1 MLDPEYGHTLD
12 NLRGRVFE
20 HFYFT
25 SIITIFSRMLGID
38 YGSDSEDD
46 STSSSATQKPATT
59 AATASPS
66 SVAAKLALP
75 PPSKPSLAA
84 SKASGSSISLPP
96 PKTKKPAKKIL
107 VELPKLSKH
116 ASDDEDD
123 GERPALKKPRL
134 NGAGGGK
141 ASALLSMLPAPKKS
155 TLELPRAERVLGGG
169 GRGLVFSRQSGE
181 VAPIATDSGKEVVEE
196 DSAPYSKD
204 ENDEEDVQPEKD
216 TTTSMIPPS
225 MLLKGKGKAA
235 TKPPAP
241 ASSAPELAV
250 DFFSL
255 GMYTSYLAIYQC

>member
-1 MLDPEYGHTLD
+1 
-12 NLRGRVFE
+12 
-20 HFYFT
+20 
-25 SIITIFSRMLGID
+25 MLGID

-46 STSSSATQKPATT
+46 SISSTVTQKPATT
-59 AATASPS
+59 AAIAGPS

-75 PPSKPSLAA
+75 PPSKPSLPA
-84 SKASGSSISLPP
+84 SKAPGSSISLPP

-123 GERPALKKPRL
+123 EDRPALKKPRL

-155 TLELPRAERVLGGG
+155 TLELPKAERVLGGG

-181 VAPIATDSGKEVVEE
+181 VAPIATDGVEE
-196 DSAPYSKD
+196 GAAPNSKGD
-204 ENDEEDVQPEKD
+204 NDEEDVQPEED

-255 GMYTSYLAIYQC
+255 GIYTSYLAIYQC

>member
-1 MLDPEYGHTLD
+1 
-12 NLRGRVFE
+12 
-20 HFYFT
+20 
-25 SIITIFSRMLGID
+25 MLGID

-46 STSSSATQKPATT
+46 SISSTATQKPATT
-59 AATASPS
+59 AAIAGPS
-66 SVAAKLALP
+66 SVASKLALP
-75 PPSKPSLAA
+75 PPSKPSLPA
-84 SKASGSSISLPP
+84 SKAPGSSISLPP

-123 GERPALKKPRL
+123 EDRPALKKPRL

-155 TLELPRAERVLGGG
+155 TLELPKAERVLGGG
-169 GRGLVFSRQSGE
+169 GRGLVFLRQSGE
-181 VAPIATDSGKEVVEE
+181 VAPIATDGVEE
-196 DSAPYSKD
+196 GAAPNSKGD
-204 ENDEEDVQPEKD
+204 NDEEDVQPEED

-235 TKPPAP
+235 TKLPAP

-255 GMYTSYLAIYQC
+255 GIYTSYLAIYQC

>member
-1 MLDPEYGHTLD
+1 
-12 NLRGRVFE
+12 
-20 HFYFT
+20 
-25 SIITIFSRMLGID
+25 MLGID
-38 YGSDSEDD
+38 YGSDSEED
-46 STSSSATQKPATT
+46 SISSTATQKPATT
-59 AATASPS
+59 AAIAGPS

-75 PPSKPSLAA
+75 PPSKPSLPA
-84 SKASGSSISLPP
+84 SKAPGSSISLPP

-123 GERPALKKPRL
+123 EDRPALKKPRL
-134 NGAGGGK
+134 NGTGGGK

-155 TLELPRAERVLGGG
+155 TLELPKAERVLGGG

-181 VAPIATDSGKEVVEE
+181 VAPIATDGVEE
-196 DSAPYSKD
+196 GAAPNSKGD
-204 ENDEEDVQPEKD
+204 NDEEDVQPEED

-255 GMYTSYLAIYQC
+255 GIYTSYLAIYQC

>member
-1 MLDPEYGHTLD
+1 
-12 NLRGRVFE
+12 
-20 HFYFT
+20 
-25 SIITIFSRMLGID
+25 MLGID

-46 STSSSATQKPATT
+46 SISSTATQKPATT
-59 AATASPS
+59 AAIAGPS

-75 PPSKPSLAA
+75 PPSKPSLPA
-84 SKASGSSISLPP
+84 SKAPGSSISLPP

-123 GERPALKKPRL
+123 EDRPALKKPRL
-134 NGAGGGK
+134 NGTGGGK

-155 TLELPRAERVLGGG
+155 TLELPKADRVLGGG

-181 VAPIATDSGKEVVEE
+181 VAPIATDGVEE
-196 DSAPYSKD
+196 GAAPNSKGD
-204 ENDEEDVQPEKD
+204 NDEEDVQPEED

-235 TKPPAP
+235 TKLPAP
-241 ASSAPELAV
+241 ASSASEPAV

-255 GMYTSYLAIYQC
+255 CMYASYLAIYQC

>member
-1 MLDPEYGHTLD
+1 
-12 NLRGRVFE
+12 
-20 HFYFT
+20 
-25 SIITIFSRMLGID
+25 MLGID

-46 STSSSATQKPATT
+46 SISSTATQKPATT
-59 AATASPS
+59 AATAGPS
-66 SVAAKLALP
+66 SLALP
-75 PPSKPSLAA
+75 PPSKPSLPT
-84 SKASGSSISLPP
+84 SKAPGSSISLPP

-123 GERPALKKPRL
+123 EDRPALKKPRL

-155 TLELPRAERVLGGG
+155 TLELPKAERVLGGG

-204 ENDEEDVQPEKD
+204 DNDEEDVQPEKD

-235 TKPPAP
+235 TKLPAP
-241 ASSAPELAV
+241 ASSAPEPAV

-255 GMYTSYLAIYQC
+255 CMYTSYLAIYQC